1 MSSAQQAAFAAG
13 SGVAAAELL
22 LGIAMI
28 LTALLL
34 VWIAWVATGQLR
46 AWHDGQASLYDLL
59 WTVLRTGVLVLLL
72 GWFVR

>member
-28 LTALLL
+28 VMTLLL
-34 VWIAWVATGQLR
+34 VWTAWVVTGQFR

-59 WTVLRTGVLVLLL
+59 WTVLRTGILVLLL
-72 GWFVR
+72 GWFIR